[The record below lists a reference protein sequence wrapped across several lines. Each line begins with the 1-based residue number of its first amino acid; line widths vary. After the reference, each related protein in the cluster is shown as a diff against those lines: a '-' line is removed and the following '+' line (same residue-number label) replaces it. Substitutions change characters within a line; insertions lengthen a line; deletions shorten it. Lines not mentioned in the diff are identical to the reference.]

1 MLHLHCGL
9 HTCREQGLILGKEN
23 FAPHWNFISSY
34 PSTPTWVVPPQ
45 YLPPPLTKFLNEALV
60 GSTHTKNNNYT
71 NLYILKDPYWS
82 SMMTVKSCQL
92 ASGFVFRILS
102 CSSKPPQTTTQ
113 IHIQGSKLPYFR
125 LHKPPHN
132 SIFKTHIFQVTQT
145 TTQLHIQNPHISG
158 YTNHYITPNPRLKTP
173 TFQVTQT
180 MHHTTPYSRLKTPG
194 YTNHHTTPY
203 SVTKNWVSV
212 WQHKQ
217 HH

>member
-1 MLHLHCGL
+1 MIRRASWYCLWRNWTEVSVCLLQFHHTMHSRRRVKFSTMLTGAKWKKKKHQPFSVWMLHLHCGL

-34 PSTPTWVVPPQ
+34 PSTPTWVVPPPPQ

-132 SIFKTHIFQVTQT
+132 SIFKTPIFQVTQT
-145 TTQLHIQNPHISG
+145 TT
-158 YTNHYITPNPRLKTP
+158 
-173 TFQVTQT
+173 
-180 MHHTTPYSRLKTPG
+180 
-194 YTNHHTTPY
+194 
-203 SVTKNWVSV
+203 
-212 WQHKQ
+212 
-217 HH
+217 